1 MDMRSSL
8 EEKISEEKKAQFC
21 GSSNMYLIQITTLFK
36 V

>member
-8 EEKISEEKKAQFC
+8 EEKISKEKKAQFC
-21 GSSNMYLIQITTLFK
+21 GNSNMYLIQMTTLFK